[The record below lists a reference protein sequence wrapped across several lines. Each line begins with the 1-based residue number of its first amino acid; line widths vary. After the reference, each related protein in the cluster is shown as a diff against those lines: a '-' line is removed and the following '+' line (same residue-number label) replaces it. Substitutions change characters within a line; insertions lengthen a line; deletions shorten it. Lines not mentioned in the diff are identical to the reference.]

1 MQIYLNYTDEILATY
16 ANAGL
21 VRRAK
26 KSVDSVQHLPDEN
39 SDTWRFHC
47 EDYTVSLPASGIQD
61 AHCTCSA
68 HECCK
73 HILSSVLWLQQHADL
88 CHQSAEQTAESSAPT
103 ALDSLLALDSLSLL
117 KKSKKADRLL
127 AFQMVNEWQQQP
139 ESCRVEIE
147 AATLSFHTSFSATP
161 IRFFAQ
167 TAWEGM
173 LSEVP
178 EKQKNACHLA
188 CIAYVFAQHAPD
200 KWQWTPD
207 VSQTVHNDDA
217 HLSEADQLFIQE
229 LQHMTLSFIRQGL
242 AHLAQESVLALHL
255 LNMQARAQ
263 SLPRLAAELRRLHG
277 LLKKC
282 LNHDIQTDEQQVFL
296 ELARFY
302 HYLYALAHASPP
314 LLTALKGQ
322 KRDYQA
328 QDLPKLIPLGS
339 EWWHTP
345 SGARGLSVCFWDGEA
360 QCLREVTQAR
370 ANALD
375 TTFTAVRAAQT
386 GIWGSPLSF
395 ITQHILHLSQ
405 TKLSDNGQISPASDV
420 KIIRSEALS
429 TYTWEDF
436 RAAVL
441 AISDWQQLTAI
452 LTPTSLLN
460 ANKPRYLFLY
470 PQDCQELTLNEW
482 EQRFETHI
490 RDEYGQLLRLS
501 LPIQF
506 EHQRKINHLDRLIK
520 SQQIRAILVRVDAVG
535 QHIELIPCSVLLE
548 HHKRLQIFN
557 LDFDFLPR
565 PPKQT
570 LFDLIRGR
578 IEKMQAQ
585 KKQYHLA
592 QSQLTPLDYIL
603 QQLQALLEFYANTGR
618 QQFDEQDEAQWQEL
632 LHKLDAMGMTT
643 FSNSL
648 KQPQQDFSEQLV
660 KTRYLLWALQQLQVQ
675 LPRLELSQNDSV
687 YTE

>member
-1 MQIYLNYTDEILATY
+1 M
-16 ANAGL
+16 
-21 VRRAK
+21 
-26 KSVDSVQHLPDEN
+26 
-39 SDTWRFHC
+39 
-47 EDYTVSLPASGIQD
+47 
-61 AHCTCSA
+61 
-68 HECCK
+68 
-73 HILSSVLWLQQHADL
+73 
-88 CHQSAEQTAESSAPT
+88 
-103 ALDSLLALDSLSLL
+103 
-117 KKSKKADRLL
+117 
-127 AFQMVNEWQQQP
+127 
-139 ESCRVEIE
+139 
-147 AATLSFHTSFSATP
+147 
-161 IRFFAQ
+161 
-167 TAWEGM
+167 
-173 LSEVP
+173 
-178 EKQKNACHLA
+178 
-188 CIAYVFAQHAPD
+188 
-200 KWQWTPD
+200 
-207 VSQTVHNDDA
+207 
-217 HLSEADQLFIQE
+217 
-229 LQHMTLSFIRQGL
+229 
-242 AHLAQESVLALHL
+242 
-255 LNMQARAQ
+255 
-263 SLPRLAAELRRLHG
+263 
-277 LLKKC
+277 
-282 LNHDIQTDEQQVFL
+282 
-296 ELARFY
+296 
-302 HYLYALAHASPP
+302 
-314 LLTALKGQ
+314 
-322 KRDYQA
+322 
-328 QDLPKLIPLGS
+328 
-339 EWWHTP
+339 
-345 SGARGLSVCFWDGEA
+345 
-360 QCLREVTQAR
+360 
-370 ANALD
+370 
-375 TTFTAVRAAQT
+375 
-386 GIWGSPLSF
+386 
-395 ITQHILHLSQ
+395 HLSQ

-436 RAAVL
+436 RAAVP

-490 RDEYGQLLRLS
+490 RDEQGQLLRLS
-501 LPIQF
+501 LPIQL

-592 QSQLTPLDYIL
+592 QSQLTPLDHIL

-618 QQFDEQDEAQWQEL
+618 QRFDEQDEAQWQEL

-660 KTRYLLWALQQLQVQ
+660 KTRYLLWVLQQLQVQ